1 MLRRPSPRIL
11 TQLRGEHGFT
21 LIESLVA
28 MAAGLVVAAGMLAV
42 LQVSLNQ
49 NQRITDQ
56 LQANRAGR
64 TALTYV
70 LDQLHSSCTG
80 SGSTAIQAPAT
91 TPTSPLAGTGAANL
105 WFISAYSSSSSQNAA
120 IQSVALHDI
129 NWASTGTSNTGET
142 LGTLTDYSWN
152 STNTTNA
159 VPPLTPWTFNSVL
172 SPATASAKRVLATR
186 VVQITEPS
194 TPIFSYSKYD
204 TNSADAANGKYGTLQ
219 PIPSG
224 ELPLSSTLAMQVG
237 QVAIAYKQA
246 PTDGDTRKT
255 HTTNFSASVA
265 LRLDPTESR
274 GEGGQCQ

>member
-1 MLRRPSPRIL
+1 MLSPHSSIF

-186 VVQITEPS
+186 VVPTEAA
-194 TPIFSYSKYD
+194 TIFHYSKYD
-204 TNSADAANGKYGTLQ
+204 TNSANATYGTL
-219 PIPSG
+219 IPVSSG